1 MHMID
6 LLTKKRQGKPLTQQ
20 EIEWMIPAYTK
31 GQIPEYQMSAMLMA
45 ICFAGMSTEETA
57 WLTNAMANS
66 GQQMDLSGAG
76 GPVADKHSTGG
87 VADSTSLVVVPMVAA
102 CGVSMAKM
110 SGRGLGHT
118 GGTLDKLEAIPGFNV
133 DVSPERFLSLLR
145 QNGLAIVGQNAQLAP
160 ADKALYALRDV
171 TATVDSLPLIASSI
185 MSKKLASGADIIVLD
200 VKVGSGAFMKT
211 EKEAFALAKTMVDIG
226 NHLHRKTA
234 AVVTD
239 MNQPL
244 GCAVGNALDIT
255 ETIEILQGKHLDS
268 DLFRVCLQLGK
279 RLLCLAGRAEED
291 NAAEKML
298 LEAITSKRAL
308 EKLRIMIA
316 TQGGDAA
323 VCDDPGRLP
332 QAKKVIP
339 ILSQSAG
346 YLAETDAQS
355 IGMCAQLLG
364 AGRAE
369 LGDCVDPAVGLV
381 MEKRL
386 GDPVRCG
393 DVLAKFYVNDE
404 KNLQEAMTRF
414 LSALVVSKEKPAL
427 PPLIYGTVDANG
439 IHQNQ

>member
-1 MHMID
+1 M
-6 LLTKKRQGKPLTQQ
+6 
-20 EIEWMIPAYTK
+20 
-31 GQIPEYQMSAMLMA
+31 
-45 ICFAGMSTEETA
+45 
-57 WLTNAMANS
+57 
-66 GQQMDLSGAG
+66 
-76 GPVADKHSTGG
+76 
-87 VADSTSLVVVPMVAA
+87 
-102 CGVSMAKM
+102 
-110 SGRGLGHT
+110 
-118 GGTLDKLEAIPGFNV
+118 
-133 DVSPERFLSLLR
+133 
-145 QNGLAIVGQNAQLAP
+145 GQNAQLAP

-200 VKVGSGAFMKT
+200 VKAGSGAFMKT
-211 EKEAFALAKTMVDIG
+211 KKDAFALAKTMVDIG

-244 GCAVGNALDIT
+244 GRSVGNALDIM

-316 TQGGDAA
+316 AQGGDAA
-323 VCDDPGRLP
+323 VCDDPSRLP

-369 LGDCVDPAVGLV
+369 LGDCIDPAVGLV

-414 LSALVVSKEKPAL
+414 LSALVISKEKPTL
-427 PPLIYGTVDANG
+427 PPLIYGTVDADG

>member
-20 EIEWMIPAYTK
+20 EIEWMIPAYTQ
-31 GQIPEYQMSAMLMA
+31 GQIPDYQMSAMLMA
-45 ICFAGMSTEETA
+45 ICFTGMSTQETA
-57 WLTNAMANS
+57 WLTSTMANS

-118 GGTLDKLEAIPGFNV
+118 GGTLDKLEAIPGFDV
-133 DVSPERFLSLLR
+133 DISPERFLSLLR

-200 VKVGSGAFMKT
+200 VKAGSGAFMKT
-211 EKEAFALAKTMVDIG
+211 KKDAFALAKTMVDIG

-244 GCAVGNALDIT
+244 GRSVGNALDIM

-316 TQGGDAA
+316 AQGGDAA
-323 VCDDPGRLP
+323 VCDDPSRLP

-355 IGMCAQLLG
+355 IGMCAQLLRRRP
-364 AGRAE
+364 GRTGRLCRPCRGPCDGKTPGRPCA
-369 LGDCVDPAVGLV
+369 LRGCSGKILC
-381 MEKRL
+381 KR
-386 GDPVRCG
+386 
-393 DVLAKFYVNDE
+393 
-404 KNLQEAMTRF
+404 
-414 LSALVVSKEKPAL
+414 
-427 PPLIYGTVDANG
+427 
-439 IHQNQ
+439 

>member
-20 EIEWMIPAYTK
+20 EIEWMIPAYTQ
-31 GQIPEYQMSAMLMA
+31 GQIPDYQMSAMLMA
-45 ICFAGMSTEETA
+45 ICFAGMSTQETA
-57 WLTNAMANS
+57 WLTSAMANS

-118 GGTLDKLEAIPGFNV
+118 GGTLDKLEAIPGFDV

-200 VKVGSGAFMKT
+200 VKAGSGAFMKT
-211 EKEAFALAKTMVDIG
+211 KKDAFALAKTMVDIG

-244 GCAVGNALDIT
+244 GRSVGNALDIM

-316 TQGGDAA
+316 AQGGDAA
-323 VCDDPGRLP
+323 VCDDPSRLP

-369 LGDCVDPAVGLV
+369 LGDCIDPAVGLV

-414 LSALVVSKEKPAL
+414 LSALVISKEKPAL
-427 PPLIYGTVDANG
+427 PPLIYGTVDADG